1 MRVRPTATDWL
12 LFGLMSVFWGTS
24 YLFIKIGLETLAPF
38 TLIAGRLFLGAI
50 VLGIALWLS
59 KAALPRDR
67 ATYGNLVVMAI
78 VNIVVPFSLI
88 TWGEESIDSSL
99 AAILQATTP
108 LFTLVVAALA
118 IDEEAITLNRLVGLI
133 IGFGGVVVLF
143 SSGLGGGG
151 SGQLT
156 GMIAIVL
163 SSISYACGAV
173 FVRIRMKGQPPT
185 VPAFFQVGIA
195 FLIISVLAILL
206 DPPIALPPEGRSV
219 FAVVWLG
226 VFGSSLAYLIFF
238 RLVHTM
244 GPTRISLIAYVMPIV
259 AIVAGMLVLNEV
271 LEPQTIVGTAIILS
285 GVGLANSRLGAR
297 RIFGRNR
304 AEVPPGAQTG

>member
-163 SSISYACGAV
+163 SSISYACARFNRRRRRV
-173 FVRIRMKGQPPT
+173 DQN
-185 VPAFFQVGIA
+185 
-195 FLIISVLAILL
+195 
-206 DPPIALPPEGRSV
+206 
-219 FAVVWLG
+219 
-226 VFGSSLAYLIFF
+226 
-238 RLVHTM
+238 
-244 GPTRISLIAYVMPIV
+244 TRCPWM
-259 AIVAGMLVLNEV
+259 
-271 LEPQTIVGTAIILS
+271 Q
-285 GVGLANSRLGAR
+285 
-297 RIFGRNR
+297 
-304 AEVPPGAQTG
+304 